1 MIEEIPV
8 TKYFSNGMQLFE
20 PKGDDFSEN
29 ETLMTVSLSFSVCL
43 SVSSLS
49 LSLTVSLCL
58 SVSLSLSLSWYKL
71 LQWMFFILCDNWK
84 TLVFTKV
91 SCPSECFW
99 NYHFAAFFERST
111 LKEICSLRYFHN
123 NITMVMPKF
132 KNEVCTCYML

>member
-8 TKYFSNGMQLFE
+8 IKYFSNGMQLFK
-20 PKGDDFSEN
+20 PKGDYFSEN
-29 ETLMTVSLSFSVCL
+29 ETPMTVCLSLSVCLSVCL
-43 SVSSLS
+43 SVSSL
-49 LSLTVSLCL
+49 
-58 SVSLSLSLSWYKL
+58 SLSLSLSWYKL

-111 LKEICSLRYFHN
+111 LKEIRSLRYFHN
-123 NITMVMPKF
+123 NISMVIPKF
-132 KNEVCTCYML
+132 KNEVCTCYMF